1 MRIKMIREPILLYE
15 TLGMI
20 GRYYRKE
27 SYAMT
32 AEGLL
37 ARYGSVL
44 TQSERS
50 ELLSNAAIADRFMN
64 EACADLKIDDPDV
77 KFFFEPFDTGE
88 EMELNCVARVLIL
101 SLMGVRH
108 TDFEDGIEETKRRW
122 SDFKKKGFEILDFH
136 MHGMDFVSAA
146 GRAVPSLFEQ
156 IYSLDYP
163 QKAKMDSF
171 LALEKHEEYIDKLAG
186 IMRPYAQRMKDAM
199 PRLASIYASAADNWE
214 HYLLNM
220 PSEQVFALLR
230 IDEKTQIHMLT
241 EAAVSLFF
249 FNEIGNCF
257 DDIPSSQDE
266 LTTLYIGLA
275 IYPQYTKAFAEQQSE
290 RVAEMMRAL
299 ADPVRM
305 NILARI
311 AGKPNYC
318 LSIAQEMD
326 INAGNI
332 SRHLTLLHE
341 YGLVTREKR
350 DGRIYFETNIETV
363 ENTLNAYLIYLK
375 K

>member
-20 GRYYRKE
+20 SRYYRKE
-27 SYAMT
+27 SYTMT

-37 ARYGSVL
+37 AKYGSVL

-50 ELLSNAAIADRFMN
+50 ELSSNAAIADRFMN

-88 EMELNCVARVLIL
+88 EKELNCVARVLML

-108 TDFEDGIEETKRRW
+108 TDFEDGVKETKRRW
-122 SDFKKKGFEILDFH
+122 SEFKKKGFEILDFH
-136 MHGMDFVSAA
+136 MHGMEFVSAA
-146 GRAVPSLFEQ
+146 GRTVPSLFEQ

-214 HYLLNM
+214 HYLLDM

-230 IDEKTQIHMLT
+230 IDEKTQLRMLT

-275 IYPQYTKAFAEQQSE
+275 VYPQYTKAFAEQQSE

-305 NILARI
+305 NILARL
-311 AGKPNYC
+311 AGKPDYC
-318 LSIAQEMD
+318 LSIAQELD

-332 SRHLTLLHE
+332 SRHLTLLYE